1 MQYNKAIKT
10 IEKYLGVEVYREDY
24 KYTFQYNDHI
34 GSFSVHNDG
43 TISSFHCRRIN
54 DHSDLMSDYFAGN
67 FYNNLRQLIHSMK
80 PPPPKFSE
88 GALIRIKEN
97 KRATRWGIN
106 GRTGLIVTAKDGGQ
120 YSILWN
126 DTNTIEDSCYER
138 DMEEI

>member
-1 MQYNKAIKT
+1 
-10 IEKYLGVEVYREDY
+10 
-24 KYTFQYNDHI
+24 
-34 GSFSVHNDG
+34 
-43 TISSFHCRRIN
+43 
-54 DHSDLMSDYFAGN
+54 
-67 FYNNLRQLIHSMK
+67 MK